1 MLTLSIPVS
10 VSSITEV
17 RVGRNTDT
25 FKISN
30 STHQEE
36 VCFSIIYI
44 EGKDSK
50 NLDLVAGTEEDRKA
64 WVEGLRA
71 LVREEGKRE
80 RRLFYKGRL
89 ECDACTSRYLRYTC
103 RAQNKALKVYGHYVR
118 PNLVLCGYFQ
128 ILCCHCVS

>member
-80 RRLFYKGRL
+80 RRLFYKGSL
-89 ECDACTSRYLRYTC
+89 SCC
-103 RAQNKALKVYGHYVR
+103 
-118 PNLVLCGYFQ
+118 VLP
-128 ILCCHCVS
+128 VS